1 MECKNIIFDLDG
13 TLWDSRRSIIENWN
27 EVLARFELIEKPLE
41 LDDLTAFM
49 GHLPKDILKE
59 LFPEI
64 SPKTIDQILIEI
76 AENENKSLRKHGGV
90 LYENIEETLR
100 ELALKH
106 DLYIVSNCQDGYIES
121 FLAYFGFEKLF
132 KDFES
137 HGRTGNSKMENI
149 QSVMKRN
156 SMHPDETV
164 YIGDTHL
171 DYTSATENGLDF
183 VFCSYGFGEME
194 ETEVKTINNPAELFV
209 ILKY

>member
-13 TLWDSRRSIIENWN
+13 TLWDSRRSLIANWN

-41 LDDLTAFM
+41 LDDLTAYM

-64 SPKTIDQILIEI
+64 SPKTIDQILFEI
-76 AENENKSLRKHGGV
+76 AETENKSLRKHGGV

-137 HGRTGNSKMENI
+137 HGRTGKTKAENI
-149 QSVMKRN
+149 QNIVKRN
-156 SMHPDETV
+156 FLNPDKTV
-164 YIGDTHL
+164 YIGDTQL
-171 DYTSATENGLDF
+171 DCMSATENDLDF
-183 VFCSYGFGEME
+183 VFCEYGFGKME
-194 ETEVKTINNPAELFV
+194 GENVKRINNLAELFV
-209 ILKY
+209 ILK